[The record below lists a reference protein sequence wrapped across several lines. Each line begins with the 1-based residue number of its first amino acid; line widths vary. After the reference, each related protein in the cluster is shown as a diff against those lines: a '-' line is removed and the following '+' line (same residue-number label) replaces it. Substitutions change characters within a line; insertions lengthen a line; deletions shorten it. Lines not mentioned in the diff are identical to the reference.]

1 MKNKELVDYLIS
13 NKGTTPQQAAEHFDV
28 SVRTM
33 RKYVSK
39 ANAAIGN
46 FAHVDLERG
55 RGYMVH
61 IKDRS
66 RFEAWEDSQDACF
79 CHELPQ
85 TPEQRANYLLN
96 DLLMRSDWITL
107 DDLSGVLCVSRSA
120 LSNDVKCVERT
131 LDRFGLCL
139 EKRPHYGIRIAGPE
153 MARRVCL
160 ANVIM
165 DGYSNGG
172 ALYAEAI
179 AEMGFAQVG
188 DAPQNRE
195 LITTVSM
202 CVERVIEEEH
212 FQVNS
217 LAYQNLLVHIAI
229 SLIRIH
235 EGHYVPMPD
244 SHLKELRSTRE
255 FDVARKIAAALVE
268 KTGAQLPDEEIAY
281 IGIHLAGKQTL
292 GFVPGDADGDQK
304 LVISDEVWTVVAQM
318 LDLVWDVYR
327 FDFRNDLE
335 LRMNLA
341 RHIVP
346 LSVRLKYSMS
356 VKNPM
361 LSDTKVRY
369 PLAYAMATDASTAL
383 ASRYDSKLTDDEI
396 GYIALAFALA
406 LERQKTEA
414 AKKNVLMVCASG
426 AGSARLLEYRVRCEF
441 GDYIDTVSVCN
452 LMDIDRID
460 FSKIDYVFTT
470 VPISR
475 DLPVPI
481 REVKYFLDDA
491 EIEDVKR
498 FLSVGTQSQ
507 DSLKHFFDRKL
518 FFPHLEYSSKQE
530 VLDYL
535 LDRAAQSKMV
545 AANFKELVWKREG
558 VVATAFGNN
567 VAIPHP
573 LEPASSETFVCV
585 GLLDAPVV
593 WDEYGRTVQVVF
605 LSSFSADV
613 GTARQM
619 LYSKLADVLV
629 SKPAM
634 KSLISDQRWETLVG
648 VLETYAG
655 ATQGRPE
662 GG

>member
-1 MKNKELVDYLIS
+1 
-13 NKGTTPQQAAEHFDV
+13 
-28 SVRTM
+28 
-33 RKYVSK
+33 
-39 ANAAIGN
+39 
-46 FAHVDLERG
+46 
-55 RGYMVH
+55 
-61 IKDRS
+61 
-66 RFEAWEDSQDACF
+66 
-79 CHELPQ
+79 
-85 TPEQRANYLLN
+85 
-96 DLLMRSDWITL
+96 
-107 DDLSGVLCVSRSA
+107 
-120 LSNDVKCVERT
+120 
-131 LDRFGLCL
+131 
-139 EKRPHYGIRIAGPE
+139 
-153 MARRVCL
+153 
-160 ANVIM
+160 
-165 DGYSNGG
+165 
-172 ALYAEAI
+172 
-179 AEMGFAQVG
+179 
-188 DAPQNRE
+188 
-195 LITTVSM
+195 
-202 CVERVIEEEH
+202 
-212 FQVNS
+212 
-217 LAYQNLLVHIAI
+217 
-229 SLIRIH
+229 
-235 EGHYVPMPD
+235 
-244 SHLKELRSTRE
+244 
-255 FDVARKIAAALVE
+255 
-268 KTGAQLPDEEIAY
+268 
-281 IGIHLAGKQTL
+281 
-292 GFVPGDADGDQK
+292 
-304 LVISDEVWTVVAQM
+304 
-318 LDLVWDVYR
+318 
-327 FDFRNDLE
+327 
-335 LRMNLA
+335 
-341 RHIVP
+341 
-346 LSVRLKYSMS
+346 
-356 VKNPM
+356 
-361 LSDTKVRY
+361 
-369 PLAYAMATDASTAL
+369 
-383 ASRYDSKLTDDEI
+383 
-396 GYIALAFALA
+396 
-406 LERQKTEA
+406 
-414 AKKNVLMVCASG
+414 MVCASG

-475 DLPVPI
+475 DLSVPI

-530 VLDYL
+530 FLDYL